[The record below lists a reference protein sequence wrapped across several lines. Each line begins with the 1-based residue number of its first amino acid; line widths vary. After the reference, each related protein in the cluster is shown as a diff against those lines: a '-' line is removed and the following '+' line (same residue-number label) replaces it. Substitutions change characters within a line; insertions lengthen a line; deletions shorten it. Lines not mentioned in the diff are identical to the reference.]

1 MNTTAMTMVP
11 AVVEM
16 AVKPKPTKD
25 EILTA
30 MAHLHIEKL
39 KKENE
44 ERKVRHE
51 AAEQKIEK
59 LLVKLAKKAGALS
72 EPSTSW
78 SWYKGQ
84 APYASVHFRFK
95 EDELTD
101 ELKSLM
107 KIAQDSQS
115 FCIPSLY
122 DAKRQVRQAMGDLVT
137 KNDRVNALLADK
149 GSRAAL
155 EKALEKL
162 DT

>member
-1 MNTTAMTMVP
+1 MTMVP

-39 KKENE
+39 NKQNE
-44 ERKVRHE
+44 ENKIKHQATE
-51 AAEQKIEK
+51 EKIEN
-59 LLVKLAKKAGALS
+59 LLVKLARKVGTLS
-72 EPSTSW
+72 EPD
-78 SWYKGQ
+78 
-84 APYASVHFRFK
+84 VHWNDYGSGPSARVSFSFK
-95 EDELTD
+95 ADAITG
-101 ELKSLM
+101 ELKALM
-107 KIAQDSQS
+107 KVHKATHQV
-115 FCIPSLY
+115 CIPSLH

-162 DT
+162 DA